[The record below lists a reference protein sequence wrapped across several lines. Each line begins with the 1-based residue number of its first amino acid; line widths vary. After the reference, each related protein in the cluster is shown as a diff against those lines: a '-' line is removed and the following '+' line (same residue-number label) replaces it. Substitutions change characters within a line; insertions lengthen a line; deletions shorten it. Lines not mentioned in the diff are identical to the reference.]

1 MSRESMC
8 LDSLLCVCVCIYNI
22 ACDRCFSFASFSP
35 FVDGIVGVGV
45 VVVAFIAYSLISF
58 VCYSYFL
65 SFSHSRF
72 PQSGRTV
79 MLSCFD

>member
-8 LDSLLCVCVCIYNI
+8 LDSLLYTTHAIG
-22 ACDRCFSFASFSP
+22 ASHLSFFSP
-35 FVDGIVGVGV
+35 FVDGIVGVVHV

-72 PQSGRTV
+72 PQSGRSA